1 MDLFSIATSGQPK
14 EQKQK
19 LPYHLVF
26 LTIPV
31 ESQCTFRIVG
41 DPIVMV
47 RRWIA
52 QDPETKRWVPSW
64 GYNPNDKRVR
74 RPVTLA
80 VKRGNKWVGEHRND
94 PISRV
99 IAQMHLPDDVKEQA
113 LRPDFL
119 TLFPVFDVSRVVRQ
133 VAEDGTVSLVYPS
146 VNGSFSQAIAR
157 HAELRNE
164 PAVLEFRGVPRVRDG
179 VAIGKAAI
187 DTLYQLFL
195 SLIETDPATGSAQDL
210 DITNYLITMKR
221 VRGEGGKPLTHFLA
235 QRPQTLSEVTAYY
248 DLAKWPTPVNHDA
261 LQQLLDGAM
270 SYSDMLTAS
279 NVELLPRLVT
289 VGQDGQASEQT
300 AEEDLFD
307 D

>member
-1 MDLFSIATSGQPK
+1 MDVFSIAISGQPK
-14 EQKQK
+14 ETKQK

-26 LTIPV
+26 LSIPV

-52 QDPETKRWVPSW
+52 QDPETKQWVPVW

-74 RPVTLA
+74 RPIILA
-80 VKRGNKWVGEHRND
+80 VKRGNKWIGEYRND

-99 IAQMHLPDDVKEQA
+99 IAQMQLPDEVKEQA

-133 VAEDGTVSLVYPS
+133 VAEDGSVTLVYPN
-146 VNGSFSQAIAR
+146 VNGSFPQAIAR

-164 PAVLEFRGVPRVRDG
+164 PAILEFRGVPRIRDG
-179 VAIGKAAI
+179 VAIGEAAI
-187 DTLYQLFL
+187 DKLYQLFL
-195 SLIETDPATGSAQDL
+195 SLVETDPLTGNAQQL
-210 DITNYLITMKR
+210 DITNYLIVMKR

-235 QRPQTLSEVTAYY
+235 QRPQSLPEITSYY
-248 DLAKWPTPVNHDA
+248 DLTTWPTPVNHDA
-261 LQQLLDGAM
+261 LQQLLDGTL

-279 NVELLPRLVT
+279 NIELLPRLVT
-289 VGQDGQASEQT
+289 VGQNEQHEQA
-300 AEEDLFD
+300 AEEELFD